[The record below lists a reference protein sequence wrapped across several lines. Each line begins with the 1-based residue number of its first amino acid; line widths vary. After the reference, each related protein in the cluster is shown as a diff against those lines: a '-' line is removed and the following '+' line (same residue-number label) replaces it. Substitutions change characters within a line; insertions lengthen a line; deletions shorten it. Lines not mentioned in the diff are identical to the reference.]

1 MISDIQSQD
10 DVLLECTST
19 FSPSSLGGA
28 VKMKESAIKL
38 MENDAKMLYF
48 SMLPSGH
55 SVFLAQ
61 RPRRKSFPQHM
72 TLKRSIRDIMLR
84 SLTLGNLF
92 PPADSYMEKKTL

>member
-1 MISDIQSQD
+1 MTFQSQD